1 MNIYSIEEIVKAT
14 NNFLEPEIKS
24 TIKKTINKKKEKL
37 LSNNE
42 NIINETEIVH
52 FEKKD
57 KYQKVEI
64 PFKLENKISVN
75 NIINSSN
82 YQISIK
88 PEIKDKMINELYLYL
103 RKKIKKNTLKLIIE
117 EQLEIKNLKNKTNI
131 LKQNINKLN
140 NDYRVLKDNYNLS
153 LKNNEI
159 LKIKNNLLQNN
170 LNQVTQI
177 EKQLN
182 IENNELK
189 INLKEIKLNQDDI
202 LEKNR
207 YFEIHN
213 SEIKKTISR
222 YIINNKK
229 LQEQINLL
237 ENSKNSKSEEEANK
251 VKFYQDENV
260 RLSSDLLSVQKN
272 NQVIKENLNNIKTEK
287 EIIASKIEELNKS
300 IGLKSNIVSSSFDQ
314 KNQNNIKNEINKLND
329 KEQKSLDEVVNKIF
343 SKI

>member
-1 MNIYSIEEIVKAT
+1 MNIYSIKEIVKAT
-14 NNFLEPEIKS
+14 NNFLEPNVKI
-24 TIKKTINKKKEKL
+24 TIKESTNKKKEKL
-37 LSNNE
+37 L
-42 NIINETEIVH
+42 INTKKITRETETPL
-52 FEKKD
+52 FTKKNNHQI
-57 KYQKVEI
+57 KETL
-64 PFKLENKISVN
+64 FKLENKIPLNNTVN
-75 NIINSSN
+75 LFN
-82 YQISIK
+82 YKISIK
-88 PEIKDKMINELYLYL
+88 PKIKDKMVNEIYLYIK
-103 RKKIKKNTLKLIIE
+103 KKIKKNTLVLIIDT
-117 EQLEIKNLKNKTNI
+117 QVEIKNLKNKCNL
-131 LKQNINKLN
+131 LKQNENKLKNDFKILKN
-140 NDYRVLKDNYNLS
+140 NYELG

-300 IGLKSNIVSSSFDQ
+300 VGLKSNIVSSSFDQ

-329 KEQKSLDEVVNKIF
+329 KEQKSLNEVVNKIF
-343 SKI
+343 SKS